1 MEPPRSLHGLAS
13 FEEGTH
19 FTMRD
24 AMSRAITAR
33 EHVFNCHGLDLCVR
47 TSVEAFVEP
56 VAAFLRHFHAEALQ
70 GGPVLTIQLDEV
82 ASRADVPVRMSA
94 SWKVLFS
101 GERPS
106 LGDAVRPLWQCE
118 IVQDGDRLI
127 ADFHEQGVLVIDGVR
142 NLVEGYFIRPDAMHP
157 DVRTSFLHFAL
168 AELLKRNGLFTV
180 HATALEYAGQG
191 ILIPGYSGQG
201 KTTSFLSLLRSG
213 FRYLS
218 DDYPLLR
225 DRGTHMELLAFPMKI
240 DVTDR
245 TIEFFPE
252 LRDAAPGLLKQGIQK
267 KYFQS
272 EDLYAESIGRSCTPA
287 IIMFPHVVDMP
298 HSCLEPLTKSRALEA
313 LMPQGL
319 LVYDQTV
326 ARREFQA
333 LSKLVQQVDCYRLH
347 FGRDI
352 LDLPKLIRPLLDAR
366 SAA

>member
-1 MEPPRSLHGLAS
+1 
-13 FEEGTH
+13 
-19 FTMRD
+19 
-24 AMSRAITAR
+24 MSATITTG
-33 EHVFNCHGLDLCVR
+33 EYFFNCHGLDLR
-47 TSVEAFVEP
+47 FQTSVPAFVEP
-56 VAAFLRHFHAEALQ
+56 ALAFLRHFQTDVAQ
-70 GGPVLTIQLDEV
+70 GAPVLTIRFDEV
-82 ASRADVPVRMSA
+82 AGRTEVPVKMSVG
-94 SWKVLFS
+94 SKVMFS

-106 LGDAVRPLWQCE
+106 LGDAVRSLWQCE

-127 ADFHEQGVLVIDGVR
+127 ADFHEQGVLVIDGAR

-267 KYFQS
+267 KHFQS
-272 EDLYAESIGRSCTPA
+272 EDLYADSIGRSCTPA
-287 IIMFPHVVDMP
+287 MIMFPHVVDMP

-326 ARREFQA
+326 ARCEFQA
-333 LSKLVQQVDCYRLH
+333 LSKLVRQVDCYRLH

-366 SAA
+366 SVA

>member
-1 MEPPRSLHGLAS
+1 MN
-13 FEEGTH
+13 
-19 FTMRD
+19 
-24 AMSRAITAR
+24 TAVTAG
-33 EHVFNCHGLDLCVR
+33 EYLFNCHGFDLRFR
-47 TSVEAFVEP
+47 TSVSAFVEP
-56 VAAFLRHFHAEALQ
+56 ALVFLRHFQTDVAQ
-70 GGPVLTIQLDEV
+70 GGPVLTIQFEEA
-82 ASRADVPVRMSA
+82 ASRAEVPVTRSA
-94 SWKVLFS
+94 GSKVLFA

-106 LGDAVRPLWQCE
+106 LGDTMRPLWQCE
-118 IVQDGDRLI
+118 IAQDGDRLI
-127 ADFHEQGVLVIDGVR
+127 ADFHEQGVLVIDGAR

-180 HATALEYAGQG
+180 HATALEYEGQG

-225 DRGTHMELLAFPMKI
+225 DRGTQMELLAFPMKI

-252 LRDAAPGLLKQGIQK
+252 LRNAPPGLLKQGVQK
-267 KYFQS
+267 KHFQS

-287 IIMFPHVVDMP
+287 MIMFPHVVDMP
-298 HSCLEPLTKSRALEA
+298 HSCLEPLPKSRALEA

-319 LVYDQTV
+319 LVYDQAV
-326 ARREFQA
+326 ACREFQA

-347 FGRDI
+347 FGRDV
-352 LDLPKLIRPLLDAR
+352 LDLPTLIRPLLEAR
-366 SAA
+366 STAASAGVGAYR

>member
-1 MEPPRSLHGLAS
+1 
-13 FEEGTH
+13 
-19 FTMRD
+19 MRE
-24 AMSRAITAR
+24 AMSATITTG
-33 EHVFNCHGLDLCVR
+33 EYFFNCHGLDLRFR
-47 TSVEAFVEP
+47 TSVPAFVEP
-56 VAAFLRHFHAEALQ
+56 ALAFLRYFQTDVAQ
-70 GGPVLTIQLDEV
+70 GAPVLTIQFDEV
-82 ASRADVPVRMSA
+82 TSRAEAPVKMSGG
-94 SWKVLFS
+94 SKVLFS

-106 LGDAVRPLWQCE
+106 LGDAVRSLWQCE
-118 IVQDGDRLI
+118 IVQDGDRLV
-127 ADFHEQGVLVIDGVR
+127 ADFHEQGVLVIDGAS
-142 NLVEGYFIRPDAMHP
+142 NLVEGYFIRPDAMHS

-267 KYFQS
+267 KHFQS

-287 IIMFPHVVDMP
+287 MIMFPHVVDMP

-352 LDLPKLIRPLLDAR
+352 LDLPKLIRPLLEAR